1 MAKSFSVFAN
11 EMEFLSQCKQKQE
24 LFFIIFMEKEKKKT
38 KSLEHFVLFLSYKDS
53 NCCVHQ
59 QSLCCYDVEG
69 KQKS

>member
-38 KSLEHFVLFLSYKDS
+38 NKDS